1 MSKQCTVHFI
11 RDQASTEENY
21 EKKYSKERER
31 TMLGGFTLRIV
42 GKRKSIIY
50 TYIGVEVEGYVH
62 GMDVPATEAWNTIW
76 FESQQDFIPLL
87 FLRSLD
93 RLYLEQFV
101 AILLFKFSLIAWLSF
116 FIPFSF
122 FPFYF
127 LIRIFLPVYPI
138 YIDTFELKLFIEQRR
153 SVSIRFCTVLP
164 LSCCIVVCRMSK
176 RRLDSIT
183 AFHFEVM

>member
-1 MSKQCTVHFI
+1 
-11 RDQASTEENY
+11 
-21 EKKYSKERER
+21 
-31 TMLGGFTLRIV
+31 MLGGFTLRIV

-93 RLYLEQFV
+93 HLYLEQFV
-101 AILLFKFSLIAWLSF
+101 AILLFKFSLIARLSF
-116 FIPFSF
+116 FIPFSVF
-122 FPFYF
+122 LFYF

-138 YIDTFELKLFIEQRR
+138 YIYIDTFELKLFIEQQR
-153 SVSIRFCTVLP
+153 SVSFRFCTVLS
-164 LSCCIVVCRMSK
+164 LACCIVVCRMSK
-176 RRLDSIT
+176 CRLDSIA

>member
-1 MSKQCTVHFI
+1 
-11 RDQASTEENY
+11 
-21 EKKYSKERER
+21 
-31 TMLGGFTLRIV
+31 MLGGFTLRIV

-93 RLYLEQFV
+93 HLYLEQFV
-101 AILLFKFSLIAWLSF
+101 AILLFKFSLIARLSF
-116 FIPFSF
+116 FIPFSVF
-122 FPFYF
+122 LFYF

-138 YIDTFELKLFIEQRR
+138 YI
-153 SVSIRFCTVLP
+153 SIRLN
-164 LSCCIVVCRMSK
+164 
-176 RRLDSIT
+176 
-183 AFHFEVM
+183 